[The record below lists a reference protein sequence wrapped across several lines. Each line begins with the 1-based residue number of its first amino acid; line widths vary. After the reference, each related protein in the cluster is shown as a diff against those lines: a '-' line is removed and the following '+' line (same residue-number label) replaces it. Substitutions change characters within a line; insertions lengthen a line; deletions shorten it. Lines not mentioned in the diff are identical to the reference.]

1 MEVNELKEIWK
12 KDQEK
17 LIERIEVNEKR
28 INEITIQN
36 SKSKLEEY
44 MNISIKGRNIAL
56 LYAALSL
63 TLAWKVKE
71 ELVYSLPAVIAA
83 VAMVLS
89 FFQHL
94 PLKKADYSLMNII
107 DLQSTIYKF
116 QVHILKYSKF
126 DMGIVALWLL
136 TSIPILL
143 KIIFKLAIFSNF
155 IALGVFILF
164 GTIVLL
170 KMFSTDIYKKW
181 DKELMEAQSRLNDIQ
196 EFELE

>member
-1 MEVNELKEIWK
+1 
-12 KDQEK
+12 
-17 LIERIEVNEKR
+17 
-28 INEITIQN
+28 
-36 SKSKLEEY
+36 

>member
-63 TLAWKVKE
+63 ILAWKVKE
-71 ELVYSLPAVIAA
+71 ELVYSLPAVIAS

-155 IALGVFILF
+155 IALCVFILF
-164 GTIVLL
+164 GTVVLF
-170 KMFSTDIYKKW
+170 KMFSADIYKKW
-181 DKELMEAQSRLNDIQ
+181 DKELIEAQSRLNDIQ

>member
-116 QVHILKYSKF
+116 QVHILKYAKF

-143 KIIFKLAIFSNF
+143 KIIFKLAVFSNF
-155 IALGVFILF
+155 IALCVFILF
-164 GTIVLL
+164 GTVVLF
-170 KMFSTDIYKKW
+170 KMFSADIYKKW
-181 DKELMEAQSRLNDIQ
+181 DKELIEAQSRLNDIQ